1 MIKFDTKMTQ
11 IRMEIMEDIN
21 KFAQLDSAHIEF
33 LGEDF
38 SDLLK
43 TGKLRS
49 LKRFLPVWS
58 FVVGFYY
65 QSATIPFAL
74 PMT

>member
-49 LKRFLPVWS
+49 LKSFLPTD
-58 FVVGFYY
+58 VVIC
-65 QSATIPFAL
+65 S
-74 PMT
+74 